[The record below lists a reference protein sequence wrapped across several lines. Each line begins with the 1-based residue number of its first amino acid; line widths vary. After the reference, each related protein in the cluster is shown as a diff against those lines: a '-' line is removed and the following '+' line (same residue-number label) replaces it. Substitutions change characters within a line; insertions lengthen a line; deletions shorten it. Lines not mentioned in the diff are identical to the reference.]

1 MLKRGIAMKKAVITG
16 VNGQDGSYLAKFLL
30 DKGYEVHGIIRR
42 ASTFNRERI
51 EHLHSYEDP
60 STENLI
66 LHYGDMT
73 DSSNLIRI
81 LREVEPHE
89 IYHLA
94 AQSHVQV
101 SFEVPEYTADANGIG
116 TLRLLEAVRFL
127 NLVDKTKIFNASTSE
142 LFGLADEYPQT
153 EATKFH
159 PRSPYGVAK
168 LYSHW
173 IALNYREAYH
183 LRVWNGILFNH
194 ESPMRG
200 ESFVTRKI
208 TLSIAKILV
217 GKQKKLYLG
226 NLEAKRDWGYAPDY
240 VEAMWLM
247 LQQPNPDDF
256 VVATGEA
263 HSVREF
269 ATLAFKE
276 AGIQI
281 EWEGTG
287 TAEKGKDKKTDRI
300 LVEIS
305 PKYFRPSEVDF
316 IVGDASKIRKALG
329 WVPKKNFHDIVKIMM
344 QADLQRE
351 GLRR

>member
-1 MLKRGIAMKKAVITG
+1 MKKAVITG

-60 STENLI
+60 SMENLI
-66 LHYGDMT
+66 LHYGDLT

-81 LREVEPHE
+81 LKEVEPHE

-101 SFEVPEYTADANGIG
+101 SFEVPEYTADTNGLG

-127 NLVDKTKIFNASTSE
+127 NLGGKTKIFNASTSE

-173 IALNYREAYH
+173 IALNYREAYN
-183 LRVWNGILFNH
+183 LKVWNGILFNH

-208 TLSIAKILV
+208 TLSIAKILA

-226 NLEAKRDWGYAPDY
+226 NLEAKRDWGYAPEY

-287 TAEKGKDKKTDRI
+287 IAEKGRDKKTDRI

-316 IVGDASKIRKALG
+316 IVGDASKIRKTLG
-329 WVPKKNFHDIVKIMM
+329 WAPKKNFHDIVKIMM
-344 QADLQRE
+344 QADMQRE
-351 GLRR
+351 GLLR